1 MPRRIRWRIHR
12 HAGEGKPGAAV
23 GQPDEYL
30 ELDAEQ
36 LSGIFATP
44 RWLRELGVMSWLLV
58 GVAVMVVALVWL
70 LTLTETITGPVIT
83 ASIIAAVLSPVIG
96 LLQRRGVPRS
106 VGTVIVFLSI
116 VALAVLLTYIIIAGI
131 GSQSGSI
138 QSHLHGAVDKI
149 KGWLDDAGA
158 STTSAQHAADHA
170 SSTVS
175 SGFKTLLRGIAGG
188 LTTLASLAVFLSF
201 TALSLFLLLKD
212 GPRIRQWG
220 ERHVG
225 LPYDV
230 SHIIFERTLQSL
242 RQYFG
247 GVTIVAAF
255 NGIVIGLGAL
265 IVGVPLAGTITIVNF
280 VAAYIPFLGAWTAG
294 AFTVLIALGTKGTT
308 AAIVMIVIVLLA
320 NGALQQIVQPIAFG
334 ATLGIHPLA
343 VLIVTI
349 SGGALFGTVGLILA
363 APLTSAA
370 VKISGD
376 IARARAEEEKE
387 GAAAGAAPP
396 LTEEPP
402 PEPEPAQA

>member
-1 MPRRIRWRIHR
+1 MPHRMRWRIRR
-12 HAGEGKPGAAV
+12 HSHEGESGS
-23 GQPDEYL
+23 QPHEEYI
-30 ELDAEQ
+30 ELDADG
-36 LSGIFATP
+36 LSGLFSAP
-44 RWLRELGVMSWLLV
+44 RWLRDLGLMSWLLV

-70 LTLTETITGPVIT
+70 LNLTETITGPVIT
-83 ASIIAAVLSPVIG
+83 ASIVAAVLSPLIG
-96 LLQRRGVPRS
+96 MLERRRVPRS

-116 VALAVLLTYIIIAGI
+116 VALAVLLTYVIISGI

-149 KGWLDDAGA
+149 KGWLDDTGA
-158 STTSAQHAADHA
+158 SQSSAQDAANQA
-170 SSTVS
+170 SSTIS
-175 SGFKTLLRGIAGG
+175 SGFKTLLKGIAGG

-225 LPYDV
+225 LPLDI
-230 SHIIFERTLQSL
+230 SHIVFERTLQSL
-242 RQYFG
+242 RGYFG

-255 NGIVIGLGAL
+255 NGLVIGLGAL
-265 IVGVPLAGTITIVNF
+265 IVGVPLAGTIAIVNF

-294 AFTVLIALGTKGTT
+294 AFTVLIALGAKGST
-308 AAIVMIVIVLLA
+308 AAIIMIVIVLLA

-376 IARARAEEEKE
+376 IARARAAEEEKA
-387 GAAAGAAPP
+387 GAAAPP
-396 LTEEPP
+396 PSEEPP
-402 PEPEPAQA
+402 PEPEPARA